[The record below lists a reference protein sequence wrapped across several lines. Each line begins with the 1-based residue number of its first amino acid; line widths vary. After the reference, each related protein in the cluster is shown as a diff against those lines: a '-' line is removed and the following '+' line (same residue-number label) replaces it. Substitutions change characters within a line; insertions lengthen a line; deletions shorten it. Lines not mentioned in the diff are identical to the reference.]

1 MQSDLIV
8 ERLPS
13 PEIPSFEVTVKVT
26 QCENRFEI
34 VAKPGAVVD
43 YSKLKALLT
52 NWVVARIDAQK
63 ARGHNPRNSERG

>member
-1 MQSDLIV
+1 MRSDVIV

-13 PEIPSFEVTVKVT
+13 PEIPSFEVVVKVT

-34 VAKPGAVVD
+34 VAKPGAALD
-43 YSKLKALLT
+43 YLELRRLLT

-63 ARGHNPRNSERG
+63 TGGHNPSSSERG